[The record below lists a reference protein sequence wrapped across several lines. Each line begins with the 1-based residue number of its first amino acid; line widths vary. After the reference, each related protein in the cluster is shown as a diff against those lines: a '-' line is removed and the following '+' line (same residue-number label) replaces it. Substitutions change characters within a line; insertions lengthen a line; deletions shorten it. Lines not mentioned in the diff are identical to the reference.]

1 MSELLERLPLGT
13 LVRVW
18 HIVHHSAM
26 GRGASKLEVKLDS
39 LSLRLY
45 DVAIPHAGSGP
56 STW

>member
-26 GRGASKLEVKLDS
+26 GRGASKLEVKSDS
-39 LSLRLY
+39 LSLQ
-45 DVAIPHAGSGP
+45 
-56 STW
+56 